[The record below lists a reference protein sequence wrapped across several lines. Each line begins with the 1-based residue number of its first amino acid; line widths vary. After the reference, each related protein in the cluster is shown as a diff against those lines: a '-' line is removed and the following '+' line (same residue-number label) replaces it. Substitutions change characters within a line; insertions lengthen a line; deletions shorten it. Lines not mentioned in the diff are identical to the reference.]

1 MKGIRVWR
9 LAAMA
14 LPSGWRR
21 STSPSTFY
29 QRTIRIIWTNPGNK
43 LWIIKKTITSAYSR
57 RRATLLTPKKSGYTT
72 PQHSYWCSSYQYF
85 FLSLSLICVVDLDPN
100 CRNWIWYRSMFCN
113 FFVDPNPHYKKLGQ
127 KAGMKDKKLNAW
139 VIFCFVFERKLEK
152 RIVHIFSKLIMFL
165 CEKAWIRIQI

>member
-43 LWIIKKTITSAYSR
+43 LWIIKKQSR
-57 RRATLLTPKKSGYTT
+57 QLTVEDEPHCWPQKERLHDTTTQLLMFQLPIFFSFFKFNLCCGSGSKLPKLDMV
-72 PQHSYWCSSYQYF
+72 PVHVLQF
-85 FLSLSLICVVDLDPN
+85 FL
-100 CRNWIWYRSMFCN
+100 
-113 FFVDPNPHYKKLGQ
+113 
-127 KAGMKDKKLNAW
+127 
-139 VIFCFVFERKLEK
+139 
-152 RIVHIFSKLIMFL
+152 
-165 CEKAWIRIQI
+165 WIRIHTIKNWGKKLEWKTKNLMRESFFVLFLKENLKKGLFTFFQNW